1 MRLDPRSLVQRASR
15 RLGGPGLSRPVLGLG
30 SLWVFDRDRSK
41 PELFRLDP
49 MTLAVRSRTRV
60 SASVQTL
67 LGDPRH
73 VYLLGAH
80 SLTPVSA
87 DGTVRRTVGL
97 QSTSTLAVQGR
108 TLVALLSRPVLA
120 LLTPRGQVIQRTK
133 LRDWSAE
140 LAFSGRDIWFDGDA
154 GQGEGIV
161 HFRLR

>member
-1 MRLDPRSLVQRASR
+1 
-15 RLGGPGLSRPVLGLG
+15 
-30 SLWVFDRDRSK
+30 
-41 PELFRLDP
+41 
-49 MTLAVRSRTRV
+49 
-60 SASVQTL
+60 
-67 LGDPRH
+67 
-73 VYLLGAH
+73 
-80 SLTPVSA
+80 
-87 DGTVRRTVGL
+87 VRRTVGL